1 MATIS
6 ASSSL
11 DVHGIVSQ
19 LMQIEQRP
27 LQSIRT
33 TINGI
38 QTKLSAWGRLQSAMS
53 SFQDAARALAR
64 ADTWSAGK
72 ASSSD
77 EAALLATAGSG
88 AIRGGYSIE
97 VARLASRQ
105 TVASAAFADAAAV
118 VGGGTLRIRMGSLDE
133 AGTAFTPDSS
143 RPEVAIDIADGA
155 TLADVRNAINA
166 AGAGV
171 SATLVADG
179 SGQRLMLRST
189 DSGAAQ
195 AFSITVEDPD
205 GGNTDGAG
213 LSALAFDPAAAAGSG
228 RNLQLTQAA
237 QDALVTVNGL
247 QVSAAGNR
255 LEGVIENV
263 TLELRRV
270 TTAPVEVD
278 VRSDDESLRA
288 SIEKFVKAYNEL
300 NSLIAS
306 QTAYNAETKTAG
318 ALQGNQT
325 VTRIQQQLRETMRG
339 TVGSDQANT
348 LNALG
353 IEFQRDGSLSIK
365 DSKLKEALASPSML
379 KNFFAATGSEPG
391 QQGIAQRLVTRLG
404 DMLAA
409 DGTLSNA
416 TDALKARQRSAE
428 QQQERLNARLNSI
441 EQRLLRQ
448 YTALDA
454 NLAQLQGS
462 LANMQ
467 SLIGSANINRNGNGN

>member
-19 LMQIEQRP
+19 LMQVEQRP
-27 LQSIRT
+27 LHSIQT
-33 TINGI
+33 TISGI

-53 SFQDAARALAR
+53 SFQDAARALTR

-88 AIRGGYSIE
+88 AVPGGYSID
-97 VARLASRQ
+97 VSRLASRQ
-105 TVASAAFADAAAV
+105 TVASGAFADSAAI

-133 AGTAFTPDSS
+133 AGTAFTPDAS
-143 RPEVAIDIADGA
+143 RSFDIDIADGA
-155 TLADVRNAINA
+155 TLADIRNAINA
-166 AGAGV
+166 AGSGI
-171 SATLVADG
+171 SASLVADG

-195 AFSITVEDPD
+195 AFSITVDDLD
-205 GGNTDGAG
+205 GADTDGAG

-228 RNLQLTQAA
+228 RNLQLTQSA

-288 SIEKFVKAYNEL
+288 SIDKFVKAYNEL

-318 ALQGNQT
+318 TLQGNQT
-325 VTRIQQQLRETMRG
+325 VTRIQQQLREMMRG
-339 TVGSDQANT
+339 AVGSAQPNT

-353 IEFQRDGSLSIK
+353 IEFQRDGSLAIK
-365 DSKLKEALASPSML
+365 DSKLKEALASPSVL
-379 KNFFAATGSEPG
+379 KNFFAATGSEPE
-391 QQGIAQRLVTRLG
+391 QQGLAQRLVTRLG

-428 QQQERLNARLNSI
+428 QQQERVNARLNSI

-448 YTALDA
+448 YTTLDA

-467 SLIGSANINRNGNGN
+467 SLIGSASLNKGN